1 MKRRMLYYSGS
12 GQVSG
17 CVGAANLR
25 VKSAIGDAVN
35 VEILQP
41 EI

>member
-17 CVGAANLR
+17 WVEAANLR
-25 VKSAIGDAVN
+25 VKSAIGDAVS
-35 VEILQP
+35 VEILQQ

>member
-1 MKRRMLYYSGS
+1 MKRRMLYYSGG

-25 VKSAIGDAVN
+25 VKSAIGDGVS
-35 VEILQP
+35 VEILQWK
-41 EI
+41 I